1 MATARA
7 RYSLT
12 RPKETTMNAQQ
23 IMDRYPWVSEEDAKR
38 IAELAA
44 IRQQQ
49 TIYEEAERLK
59 PR

>member
-1 MATARA
+1 VGTGK
-7 RYSLT
+7 
-12 RPKETTMNAQQ
+12 P
-23 IMDRYPWVSEEDAKR
+23 IFGYPWVTEEDAKR

-44 IRQQQ
+44 IRSQQ

>member
-1 MATARA
+1 
-7 RYSLT
+7 
-12 RPKETTMNAQQ
+12 MNAQQ